1 MYLKRERICATDCI
15 SARILERRLPEA
27 AASSEFV
34 GKDVGC
40 ILDIKHPARPPT
52 RHDCAPARR
61 ARTLHS
67 IPNKQM
73 AEGVEVPPHFMAP
86 RPHVVYPSVSVDSKR
101 NSLVILL
108 KNYLAFEVALATGY
122 LQTR

>member
-1 MYLKRERICATDCI
+1 MEWRPSPEQGRAAIC
-15 SARILERRLPEA
+15 
-27 AASSEFV
+27 V
-34 GKDVGC
+34 GA
-40 ILDIKHPARPPT
+40 H
-52 RHDCAPARR
+52 APVFQMGD
-61 ARTLHS
+61 
-67 IPNKQM
+67 KQM
-73 AEGVEVPPHFMAP
+73 AEGVEVPPHFLAP